1 MPNPNQKFKKHK
13 TTITPGGKKTRVVVK
28 KKTSKHKCA
37 VCKATLHGM
46 PHCKRAIEVK
56 RLSKTERRPENL
68 LSSVLCPKCRK
79 VAYLDAVM
87 LKHNV
92 KSEEDLDLRYVKY
105 IKMILKKIE

>member
-1 MPNPNQKFKKHK
+1 MPNPDQKFKKHK
-13 TTITPGGKKTRVVVK
+13 TIVTPSGRKSRVVVK

-37 VCKATLHGM
+37 VCKAILHGM
-46 PHCKRAIEVK
+46 PHGKRALEVK
-56 RLSKTERRPENL
+56 KLSKTERRPENL

-87 LKHNV
+87 LKHNLKTENEV
-92 KSEEDLDLRYVKY
+92 DLRYMKY